1 MQACRWQ
8 HLPVAMSLPE
18 TGGTWQQA
26 LSGLRQHAFKRIK
39 MAQPQID
46 VYTKFA
52 CPFCVRAKRL
62 LTQKGAD
69 FTEHDI
75 TMGGAKRDE
84 MLARAP
90 NAMTV
95 PQIFIGE
102 THVGGSDDLAAL
114 EAAGKLDA
122 LLAG

>member
-1 MQACRWQ
+1 
-8 HLPVAMSLPE
+8 
-18 TGGTWQQA
+18 
-26 LSGLRQHAFKRIK
+26 
-39 MAQPQID
+39 MAAPQID
-46 VYTKFA
+46 IYTKFA

-62 LTQKGAD
+62 LTQKGAE

-75 TMGGAKRDE
+75 TMGGARRDE

-95 PQIFIGE
+95 PQIFIGDV
-102 THVGGSDDLAAL
+102 HVGGSDDLAAL

>member
-1 MQACRWQ
+1 
-8 HLPVAMSLPE
+8 MSTP
-18 TGGTWQQA
+18 
-26 LSGLRQHAFKRIK
+26 RID
-39 MAQPQID
+39 M
-46 VYTKFA
+46 YTKFA

-62 LTQKGAD
+62 LSQKGA
-69 FTEHDI
+69 TVNEIDI
-75 TMGGAKRDE
+75 TMGGPGRDE

-95 PQIFIGE
+95 PQIFIGD
-102 THVGGSDDLAAL
+102 TYVGGSDDLAAL